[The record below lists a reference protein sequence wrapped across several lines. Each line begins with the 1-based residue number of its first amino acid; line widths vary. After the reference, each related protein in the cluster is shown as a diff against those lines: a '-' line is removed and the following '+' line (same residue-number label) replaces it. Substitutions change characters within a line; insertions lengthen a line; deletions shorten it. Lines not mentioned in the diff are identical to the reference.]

1 MILAIDTGTATLG
14 WSLVSPRGVV
24 HDLGALLQPLLKGES
39 AHAGY
44 ERRCDRQVDELIK
57 LLPGVKLVVA
67 EALSFARSAKAVASV
82 SLCWG
87 MLVAATKLRGI
98 PRWRVPPKRWQHAL
112 LNTPCSEA
120 VDYSALAQRLREHI
134 TRTGTPQARSAVAAL
149 SAAASSHALD
159 AAGIGI
165 YTATIAYV
173 EAST

>member
-14 WSLVSPRGVV
+14 WALVSRRGMV
-24 HDLGALLQPLLKGES
+24 HDLGALLLPRDQSKLV
-39 AHAGY
+39 HDDY
-44 ERRCDRQVDELIK
+44 VRRVELQVDTLTA
-57 LLPGVKLVVA
+57 LLPGVTLLVG
-67 EALSFARSAKAVASV
+67 EALSFARSAKATASV

-87 MLVAATKLRGI
+87 MLIALTRPRGV
-98 PRWRVPPKRWQHAL
+98 PRWSVPPKRWQHAL
-112 LNTPCSEA
+112 LNTPRSRA
-120 VDYSALAQRLREHI
+120 VDYPVLAQRLRAHV

-149 SAAASSHALD
+149 SAKASSHALD

>member
-14 WSLVSPRGVV
+14 WSLVSRGGVV
-24 HDLGALLQPLLKGES
+24 HDLGALLQPLRKGEPV
-39 AHAGY
+39 HAGY
-44 ERRCDRQVDELIK
+44 ERRCERQVDELVARLAGVS
-57 LLPGVKLVVA
+57 LLVG
-67 EALSFARSAKAVASV
+67 ESLSFARSAKATASV

-87 MLVAATKLRGI
+87 MLVATSRLKGI

-112 LNTPCSEA
+112 LGTPCSEA
-120 VDYSALAQRLREHI
+120 VDYPVLAQRLRAHV

-149 SAAASSHALD
+149 SAKASSHALD